1 MHSALELLP
10 LLALMLIGAKF
21 AGLLSQ
27 RLGMP
32 AVFGELVLGL
42 LLGPAVLGLI
52 EPNETLSLVGQIGVI
67 VLMFMAGLETEI
79 DEMRRVG
86 KASLLTAVGGV
97 VLPLGGGYLLGIA
110 FGLTTLPALFLGAVL
125 TATSVSISAQVLREM
140 GQLRSQAGVTILG
153 AAVID
158 DVLGVLVLSVVLAMA
173 GEGSF
178 WLSLLKMGI
187 FLPVAWVVGEYLV
200 PRLMRAE
207 QHVPQKETAVA
218 VLIGILLVYAW
229 SAEALGSIAAITG
242 AYLLGII
249 VSRHTDPG
257 HHLHDSMNVIGYGF
271 FIPIFF
277 VGIGLE
283 ADASAWTAAPGL
295 TVAVLILAI
304 IAKIVGC
311 GLGALVGGFA
321 RRSAISIGVGMIARG
336 EVALVMVAAGR
347 AAGLVDDQ
355 LFSAVIV
362 MTLATTLVTP
372 PLLRWST
379 IPQSKPPLIGAET
392 TNTPP

>member
-1 MHSALELLP
+1 MHTALELLP

-42 LLGPAVLGLI
+42 LIGPAVFGLI

-79 DEMRRVG
+79 DQMRRVG
-86 KASLLTAVGGV
+86 AASLYTAVGGV
-97 VLPLGGGYLLGIA
+97 VLPLGGGYLLGSA
-110 FGLTTLPALFLGAVL
+110 FGLAPLPALFLGAVL
-125 TATSVSISAQVLREM
+125 TATSVSISAQVLREL
-140 GQLRSQAGVTILG
+140 GQLRSREGVTILG

-173 GEGSF
+173 GAGSF

-187 FLPVAWVVGEYLV
+187 FLPVAWIVGEYLV

-207 QHVPQKETAVA
+207 QRVAEKETSVA

-257 HHLHDSMNVIGYGF
+257 HHLHESMNVIGYGF
-271 FIPIFF
+271 FVPIFF
-277 VGIGLE
+277 VSIGLE
-283 ADASAWTAAPGL
+283 ANASTWTASPLL
-295 TVAVLILAI
+295 TIAVLTLAI
-304 IAKIVGC
+304 VAKIVGC
-311 GLGALVGGFA
+311 GVGALAGGFA
-321 RRSAISIGVGMIARG
+321 KRSATTIGVGMIARG
-336 EVALVMVAAGR
+336 EVALVMVTAGR

-362 MTLATTLVTP
+362 MTLVTTLVTP
-372 PLLRWST
+372 PLLRLT
-379 IPQSKPPLIGAET
+379 TDPQTAPALIPAERPT
-392 TNTPP
+392 TGT